1 MAFKRM
7 SKEYNRVVGLDLSTN
22 AIAYSLFVD
31 GKLTEWGRWELKG
44 DTDIRLKQAS
54 RVARNLGLRLKPDKL
69 VYEAAAYVNNR
80 KTVITLAMF
89 YGAIVSSIALD
100 HTVIK
105 SVPAITWQ
113 NAIGN
118 KSLTKAEK
126 AHLRIMTP
134 DKSAVW
140 YKNKE
145 REFRKQRTIQWV
157 EKHHGVVLTDDDVA
171 DAIALT
177 VGEV

>member
-1 MAFKRM
+1 MAFKSM
-7 SKEYNRVVGLDLSTN
+7 KEKHERVVGLDLSTN
-22 AIAYSLFVD
+22 AIAYSLFIE
-31 GKLTEWGRWELKG
+31 GELKEWGRWEFKG
-44 DTDIRLKQAS
+44 DTDSRLKQAS
-54 RVARNLGLRLKPDKL
+54 RVAMQLGLRLKPDKI

-89 YGAIVSSIALD
+89 YGAIVSGLAWK

-126 AHLRIMTP
+126 AQIRLATP
-134 DKSAVW
+134 EKSAVW
-140 YKNKE
+140 YKNAE

-157 EKHHGVVLTDDDVA
+157 EKTYGVKLTDDDVA